1 MKSSQIRQKKQQ
13 TKSNKQTNKLL
24 HIEPLPTSKNVY
36 QISWSS
42 SLKKGPR
49 SNYRSSYVRTCTLS
63 HLGKRQ
69 SSSLWSAVSWRRQIV
84 VSGKRGSEGS
94 RLDMTSSQKRRKLI
108 SLGTRKIKKK
118 KRKDKQGNGVKLEPR
133 LGKDGVSDRNRQRIN
148 RKRIYF
154 IRDQGSYYNFLGF
167 CVRR

>member
-1 MKSSQIRQKKQQ
+1 M
-13 TKSNKQTNKLL
+13 
-24 HIEPLPTSKNVY
+24 
-36 QISWSS
+36 
-42 SLKKGPR
+42 
-49 SNYRSSYVRTCTLS
+49 
-63 HLGKRQ
+63 
-69 SSSLWSAVSWRRQIV
+69 